1 MSWRGFD
8 YKWLEA
14 LDAVISQGSFEGA
27 AHSLCLSQSAVSQRI
42 KQLELWL
49 SQPVVVRTQPPEA
62 TSAGQKLLSFYH
74 QVGLLE
80 QDVLPDLIGV
90 KQRQAVNLSLATNA
104 DSLATWLI
112 PSLQPMLSSGQVVLS
127 LLVSD
132 ESHTLEK
139 LRSGQVAGAISL
151 EPNALTGCVAEYL
164 GKMDY
169 VCVASV
175 EFVEHYFASGF
186 NAQTALTAPAVVF
199 DHYDHLHQDFLAYH
213 FNTDRHPLVEHKV
226 ASSEAFVK
234 LALAG
239 VAYCLIPRLQIESE
253 LASGQLIEIDPGLR
267 WQRKLYWHHW
277 HMETRGLKAVSVAIK
292 QYSEK
297 VLTR

>member
-14 LDAVISQGSFEGA
+14 LDAVITQGGFDTA
-27 AHSLCLSQSAVSQRI
+27 AQFLCLSQSAVSQRI

-62 TSAGQKLLSFYH
+62 TAAGQQLLSFYH

-80 QDVLPDLIGV
+80 QDVLPNLIGIE
-90 KQRQAVNLSLATNA
+90 QRQVVSLSLATNA
-104 DSLATWLI
+104 DSLATWLM
-112 PSLQPMLSSGQVVLS
+112 PALQPILSAGKVALN

-151 EPNALTGCVAEYL
+151 QSDALSGCIAEYL
-164 GKMDY
+164 GKMNY
-169 VCVASV
+169 VCVATPTFF
-175 EFVEHYFASGF
+175 EQYFSEGL
-186 NAQTALTAPAVVF
+186 NAQTVIEAPAVVF
-199 DHYDHLHQDFLAYH
+199 DQYDRLHQDFLSYYFH
-213 FNTDRHPLVEHKV
+213 TDRRPLVEHKV

-239 VAYCLIPRLQIESE
+239 VAYCLIPKLQIETE
-253 LASGQLIEIDPGLR
+253 LATGQLVEIDPERR

-277 HMETRGLKAVSVAIK
+277 HMETRGLKAISVAIK
-292 QYSEK
+292 NHSAK
-297 VLTR
+297 VLSQ